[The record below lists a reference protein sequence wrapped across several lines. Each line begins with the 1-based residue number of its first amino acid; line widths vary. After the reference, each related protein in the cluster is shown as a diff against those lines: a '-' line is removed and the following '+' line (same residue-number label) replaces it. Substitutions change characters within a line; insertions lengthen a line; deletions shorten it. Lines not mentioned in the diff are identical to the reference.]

1 MVDVLFKV
9 THLQVQVFEILR
21 CFFFFFFCSFVIIG
35 CWVEGLSRLPT
46 DSKQTAH
53 PSYFYVFKVVTFS
66 GMPQIVRLLFN
77 VIPGR

>member
-1 MVDVLFKV
+1 M
-9 THLQVQVFEILR
+9 EA
-21 CFFFFFFCSFVIIG
+21 
-35 CWVEGLSRLPT
+35 LSSLPT

-77 VIPGR
+77 VIPGG